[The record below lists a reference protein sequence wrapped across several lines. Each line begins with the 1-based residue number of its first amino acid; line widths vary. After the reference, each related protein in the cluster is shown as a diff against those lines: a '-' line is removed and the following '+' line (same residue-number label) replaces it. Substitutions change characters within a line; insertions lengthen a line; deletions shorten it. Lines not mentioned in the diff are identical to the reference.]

1 MAKLTKNIVE
11 RTPVRDKAFF
21 LFDDSLPGF
30 CVRIAPNGRRH
41 YYQQYMKH
49 KKTKRFPLGMHG
61 VITAEAAR
69 EKAIGVLAQI
79 NAGADPVAESVERTR
94 QPTVRD
100 LAERYMKEH
109 AAVHCKPATV
119 EGYEFYMRRTILPAL
134 GDLKVAEVTRN
145 DIVKFHS
152 SLADTPY
159 NANRSLEIIS
169 KMFNL
174 AEMWGL
180 RSDGTNPRRHIRK
193 FEEKKRERYLS
204 KEESKRLGE
213 VLTAAKNNTA
223 ENSISAYCI
232 EVLLYTG
239 CRCGEIQTLKWE
251 YIDWENSC
259 LRLPDTKTGARVV
272 YVGQN
277 VLTTLREVENLPQR
291 PRDNPYVFWGGREND
306 FIRDLQKPWRKY
318 RTAADLP
325 DMRIH
330 DLRHSFASYAIS
342 QGITLAMVGK
352 LLGHT
357 QTQTTARYAHLMA
370 DPVREAA
377 GKVAQEIAAAM
388 QRA

>member
-11 RTPVRDKAFF
+11 RTPVREKVFF

-30 CVRIAPNGRRH
+30 CVRIAPNGKRH

-61 VITAEAAR
+61 IITAEAAR
-69 EKAIGVLAQI
+69 EKAIAVLAQI

-109 AAVHCKPATV
+109 AAVHCKPATA
-119 EGYEFYMRRTILPAL
+119 EGYEFYLRRTILPAL
-134 GDLKVAEVTRN
+134 GDLKVADVTRK
-145 DIVKFHS
+145 DISAFHS

-180 RSDGTNPRRHIRK
+180 RPDGTNPRRHIRK
-193 FEEKKRERYLS
+193 FEEKKRERYLT
-204 KEESKRLGE
+204 KEESRRLGE
-213 VLTAAKNNTA
+213 VLTAAKHNKT
-223 ENSISAYCI
+223 ENPIGAYCI

-277 VLTTLREVENLPQR
+277 VLDILRDVES
-291 PRDNPYVFWGGREND
+291 
-306 FIRDLQKPWRKY
+306 LQG
-318 RTAADLP
+318 
-325 DMRIH
+325 
-330 DLRHSFASYAIS
+330 FASFQLQPALARILIDADDFHFMAVGIFADCIS
-342 QGITLAMVGK
+342 LVFGRIFLMVG
-352 LLGHT
+352 GH
-357 QTQTTARYAHLMA
+357 A
-370 DPVREAA
+370 DIHGRFAGALVTRRHVALVIIISVHCPSLKSPPVLIRH
-377 GKVAQEIAAAM
+377 
-388 QRA
+388 

>member
-1 MAKLTKNIVE
+1 MAKLTKNTVE
-11 RTPVRDKAFF
+11 RTPAREKAFF

-30 CVRIAPNGRRH
+30 CVRIAPNGKRH
-41 YYQQYMKH
+41 YYLQYMKH
-49 KKTKRFPLGMHG
+49 KKTKRCALGMHG
-61 VITAEAAR
+61 VLTAEAAR
-69 EKAIGVLAQI
+69 DKAIATMAQI
-79 NAGADPVAESVERTR
+79 NEGADPVADGVQRAQ

-109 AAVHCKPATV
+109 AAVHCKAGTA
-119 EGYEFYMRRTILPAL
+119 EGYGFYLRRTILPAL
-134 GDLKVAEVTRN
+134 GDLKVADVTRK
-145 DIVKFHS
+145 DISAFHS
-152 SLADTPY
+152 ALSGTPY

-174 AEMWGL
+174 AELWGL
-180 RSDGTNPRRHIRK
+180 RPDGTNPRRHIRK
-193 FEEKKRERYLS
+193 YEEKKRERYLK

-213 VLTAAKNNTA
+213 ALTAAKNNKA
-223 ENSISAYCI
+223 ENPIGAYCI

-251 YIDWENSC
+251 YIDWKNSC
-259 LRLPDTKTGARVV
+259 LRLPNTKTGARVV

-277 VLTTLREVENLPQR
+277 VLDILREVENHPDR

-306 FIRDLQKPWRKY
+306 FIRDLQKPWSRY
-318 RTAADLP
+318 RDAANLS

-342 QGITLAMVGK
+342 QGMTLAMVGK

-357 QTQTTARYAHLMA
+357 QVQTTARYAHLMD

-377 GKVAQEIAAAM
+377 GKVAQGIASAM
-388 QRA
+388 SA